1 MPLNNPPAPGY
12 NFLPSYQM
20 SGIPYVTSSV
30 ATAGVT
36 HLSFDRVTR
45 FITVTNRDRDT
56 TQINF
61 AFTQNG
67 LSTYNFFQLRDGE
80 TFHAEVRVKDLFLTC
95 VSGTTAEYTVFAGM
109 TTINSRDFPILSGS
123 NGISGIG

>member
-1 MPLNNPPAPGY
+1 
-12 NFLPSYQM
+12 M

-30 ATAGVT
+30 ATSGVT
-36 HLSFDRVTR
+36 HLAFDRVTR
-45 FITVTNRDRDT
+45 FITVKNNDIGT

-61 AFTQNG
+61 AFTANG
-67 LSTYNFFQLRDGE
+67 LGTYNFFQLKDGE
-80 TFHAEVRVKDLFLTC
+80 TFHAEVRIKDLFVTC

-123 NGISGIG
+123 GGISGVG